1 LTIII
6 EKILFKITADMI
18 VKLFEENPDAI
29 KRFAELLIIEP
40 DIRLTLINAIIRD
53 IATKEDL
60 EKLENRI
67 ENRISM
73 LENRINSLE
82 SRISVLEGKIDEIS
96 KRLVYVFKM
105 IMVSLFSIIVSI
117 TITIIVKIL
126 P

>member
-1 LTIII
+1 MTIII
-6 EKILFKITADMI
+6 EKIPFKITADII
-18 VKLFEENPDAI
+18 VKLFEENPDAV

-40 DIRLTLINAIIRD
+40 NIRLALINAIIRD

-67 ENRISM
+67 SM

-82 SRISVLEGKIDEIS
+82 SRIGVLEGKIDEIS
-96 KRLVYVFKM
+96 KRLDYVFKM

-117 TITIIVKIL
+117 ATTIIVKIL

>member
-6 EKILFKITADMI
+6 EKIPFKITADII
-18 VKLFEENPDAI
+18 VKLFEENPDAV

-40 DIRLTLINAIIRD
+40 NIRLALINAIIRD

-67 ENRISM
+67 SM

-82 SRISVLEGKIDEIS
+82 SRIGVLEGKIDEIS
-96 KRLVYVFKM
+96 KRLVYVFKV

-117 TITIIVKIL
+117 ATTIIVKIL

>member
-1 LTIII
+1 MTIII
-6 EKILFKITADMI
+6 EKIPFKITADII
-18 VKLFEENPDAI
+18 VKLFEENPDAV

-40 DIRLTLINAIIRD
+40 DIRLALINAIIRD
-53 IATKEDL
+53 IATKEDI
-60 EKLENRI
+60 EKL

-82 SRISVLEGKIDEIS
+82 SRIGVLEGKIDEIS
-96 KRLVYVFKM
+96 KRLDYVFKV

-117 TITIIVKIL
+117 ATTIIVKIL

>member
-1 LTIII
+1 MTIII
-6 EKILFKITADMI
+6 EKIPFKITADMI

-60 EKLENRI
+60 EKLE
-67 ENRISM
+67 S
-73 LENRINSLE
+73 RINSLE

>member
-6 EKILFKITADMI
+6 EKIPFKITADII
-18 VKLFEENPDAI
+18 VKLFEENPDAV

-40 DIRLTLINAIIRD
+40 DIRLALINAIIRD

-67 ENRISM
+67 SM

-82 SRISVLEGKIDEIS
+82 SRIGVLEGKIDEIS
-96 KRLVYVFKM
+96 KRLDYVFKV

-117 TITIIVKIL
+117 ATTIIVKIL

>member
-6 EKILFKITADMI
+6 EKIPFKITADII
-18 VKLFEENPDAI
+18 VKLFEENPDAV

-40 DIRLTLINAIIRD
+40 NIRLALINAIIRD

-67 ENRISM
+67 SM

-82 SRISVLEGKIDEIS
+82 SRIGVLEGKIDEIS
-96 KRLVYVFKM
+96 KRLDYVFKM

-117 TITIIVKIL
+117 ATTIIVKIL

>member
-1 LTIII
+1 MTIII
-6 EKILFKITADMI
+6 EKIPFKITADII
-18 VKLFEENPDAI
+18 VKLFEENPDAV

-40 DIRLTLINAIIRD
+40 DIRLALINAIIRD

-67 ENRISM
+67 SM

-82 SRISVLEGKIDEIS
+82 SRIGVLEGKIDEIS
-96 KRLVYVFKM
+96 KRLDYVFKV

-117 TITIIVKIL
+117 ATTIIVKIL

>member
-1 LTIII
+1 MTIII
-6 EKILFKITADMI
+6 EKIPFKITADII
-18 VKLFEENPDAI
+18 VKLFEKNPDAV

-40 DIRLTLINAIIRD
+40 DIRLALINAIIRD

-67 ENRISM
+67 SM

-82 SRISVLEGKIDEIS
+82 SRIGVLEGKIDEIS
-96 KRLVYVFKM
+96 KRLDYVFKV

-117 TITIIVKIL
+117 ATTIIVKIL

>member
-6 EKILFKITADMI
+6 EKIPFKITADII
-18 VKLFEENPDAI
+18 VKLFEENPDAV
-29 KRFAELLIIEP
+29 KRFAKLLIIEP
-40 DIRLTLINAIIRD
+40 NIRLALINAIIRD

-67 ENRISM
+67 SM

-82 SRISVLEGKIDEIS
+82 SRIGVLEGKIDKIS
-96 KRLVYVFKM
+96 KRLDYVFKV

-117 TITIIVKIL
+117 ATTIIVKIL

>member
-1 LTIII
+1 MTIII
-6 EKILFKITADMI
+6 EKIPFKITADII
-18 VKLFEENPDAI
+18 VKLFEENPDAL

-40 DIRLTLINAIIRD
+40 DIRLALINAIIRD

-60 EKLENRI
+60 KK
-67 ENRISM
+67 

-117 TITIIVKIL
+117 TTTIIVKIL

>member
-6 EKILFKITADMI
+6 EKIPFKITADII
-18 VKLFEENPDAI
+18 VKLFEENPDAV

-40 DIRLTLINAIIRD
+40 DIRLALINAIIRD
-53 IATKEDL
+53 IATKEDI
-60 EKLENRI
+60 EKL

-82 SRISVLEGKIDEIS
+82 SRIGVLEGKIDEIS
-96 KRLVYVFKM
+96 KRLDYVFKV

-117 TITIIVKIL
+117 ATTIIVKIL

>member
-6 EKILFKITADMI
+6 EKIPFKITADII
-18 VKLFEENPDAI
+18 VKLFEENPDAV

-40 DIRLTLINAIIRD
+40 DIRLTLINIIRD

-67 ENRISM
+67 SM

-82 SRISVLEGKIDEIS
+82 SRIGVLEGKIDEIS
-96 KRLVYVFKM
+96 KRLDYVFKV

-117 TITIIVKIL
+117 ATTIIVKIL

>member
-1 LTIII
+1 MTIII
-6 EKILFKITADMI
+6 EKIPFKITADII
-18 VKLFEENPDAI
+18 VKLFEENPDAV

-40 DIRLTLINAIIRD
+40 DIRLALINAIIRD
-53 IATKEDL
+53 IATKEDI
-60 EKLENRI
+60 EKL

-82 SRISVLEGKIDEIS
+82 SRIGVLEGKIDEIS
-96 KRLVYVFKM
+96 KRLDYVFKV

-117 TITIIVKIL
+117 ATTIIVRLL

>member
-1 LTIII
+1 MTIII
-6 EKILFKITADMI
+6 EKIPFKITADII
-18 VKLFEENPDAI
+18 VKLFEENPDAV

-40 DIRLTLINAIIRD
+40 NIRLALINAIIRD

-67 ENRISM
+67 SM

-82 SRISVLEGKIDEIS
+82 SRIGVLEGKIDKIS
-96 KRLVYVFKM
+96 KRLDYVFKV

-117 TITIIVKIL
+117 ATTIIVKIL

>member
-6 EKILFKITADMI
+6 EKIPFKITADMI

-60 EKLENRI
+60 EKLE
-67 ENRISM
+67 S
-73 LENRINSLE
+73 RINSLE